1 MRVLVEGSGGAAG
14 WPQPGCRCASC
25 LRAEL
30 DGSIRARSTIV
41 IDGVVRL
48 AVGGAENIGGGDTGS
63 GAGNEGR
70 GERGRGE
77 RGRGERGRGERGAG
91 AGNEGAG
98 NEGAGAGTASGGARA
113 YRILELADA
122 RNQGQPGGWEVTGP
136 DGARLLYPARPG
148 AVPEPAEG
156 AAAYDIAFLDLLG
169 EPAQLGLLRARGLIT
184 ADTVTVVA
192 FADHRVSAE
201 EELRR
206 RCGFWRAE
214 LTGDGDAVT
223 TARSIEKGFT
233 TERRPWRVLVLGGAR
248 SGKSE
253 RAELRLAGEP
263 DVTYVAT
270 GSEGTTRA
278 EETAETAG
286 SAGTAASVGAVGTAG
301 DLEWA
306 VGTAGDLEWAVRVA
320 AHRARRPAW
329 WRTAETTDLAGVL
342 AGTRGALL
350 IDGIGTWLAAAM
362 DECGAWDGSA
372 DSAARLAARIAGL
385 VGAWRQTR
393 AYVVAVSDETGLGVV
408 PVTPAGRRFRDELG
422 RLNQVLAA
430 ESEEAELV
438 VAGRIVPLAAT

>member
-1 MRVLVEGSGGAAG
+1 MRILVEGSGGVAG

-30 DGSIRARSTIV
+30 DGNIRARSTIV
-41 IDGVVRL
+41 IDGAVRL
-48 AVGGAENIGGGDTGS
+48 GVGGAEDIGGRDTGS
-63 GAGNEGR
+63 GTGNEGA
-70 GERGRGE
+70 GNGGT
-77 RGRGERGRGERGAG
+77 GSGAENGG

-98 NEGAGAGTASGGARA
+98 NEGAGNGGSGAGTASGGARA
-113 YRILELADA
+113 YRIQELADV
-122 RNQGQPGGWEVTGP
+122 RNQGKPGGWEVTGP
-136 DGARLLYPARPG
+136 DGGRLLYPARPG

-156 AAAYDIAFLDLLG
+156 AAAYDIAFLDLVG
-169 EPAQLGLLRARGLIT
+169 EPAQLGLLRARRLIT

-192 FADHRVSAE
+192 FADHRVPAE
-201 EELRR
+201 GELRR

-223 TARSIEKGFT
+223 TARSIKKGFT

-270 GSEGTTRA
+270 GAAGTTWA
-278 EETAETAG
+278 EETAEAAG
-286 SAGTAASVGAVGTAG
+286 SAGAG
-301 DLEWA
+301 GRGE
-306 VGTAGDLEWAVRVA
+306 DLEWAVRVA
-320 AHRARRPAW
+320 AHRARRPTW

-342 AGTRGALL
+342 ARARGALL

-393 AYVVAVSDETGLGVV
+393 AYVVAVSEEAGLGVV

-422 RLNQVLAA
+422 RLNQMLAA
-430 ESEEAELV
+430 ESEETELV
-438 VAGRIVPLAAT
+438 VAGRIVPLAAS

>member
-1 MRVLVEGSGGAAG
+1 MRVLVEGSGGVAG
-14 WPQPGCRCASC
+14 WPQAGCRCASC

-30 DGSIRARSTIV
+30 DESIRARSTIV
-41 IDGVVRL
+41 IDETVRL
-48 AVGGAENIGGGDTGS
+48 GVGGVEDS
-63 GAGNEGR
+63 G
-70 GERGRGE
+70 
-77 RGRGERGRGERGAG
+77 GAG
-91 AGNEGAG
+91 A
-98 NEGAGAGTASGGARA
+98 
-113 YRILELADA
+113 YRIQEVADA
-122 RNQGQPGGWEVTGP
+122 RDPGKPGGWEVTGP
-136 DGARLLYPARPG
+136 DGRRLLYPARPG

-156 AAAYDIAFLDLLG
+156 AAAYDVAFLDLLG

-206 RCGFWRAE
+206 RCGFWGAE
-214 LTGDGDAVT
+214 LIGDGDAVT
-223 TARSIEKGFT
+223 TARSIEKGFSA
-233 TERRPWRVLVLGGAR
+233 ERRPWRVLVLGGAR

-270 GSEGTTRA
+270 G
-278 EETAETAG
+278 TAG
-286 SAGTAASVGAVGTAG
+286 VAEPE
-301 DLEWA
+301 DPEWA
-306 VGTAGDLEWAVRVA
+306 ARVA

-342 AGTRGALL
+342 AQARGALL

-372 DSAARLAARIAGL
+372 DSAARLAAKIAGL
-385 VGAWRQTR
+385 VGAWRQTW

-408 PVTPAGRRFRDELG
+408 PGSPAGRRFRDELG

-430 ESEEAELV
+430 ESEETELV
-438 VAGRIVPLAAT
+438 VAGRIVPLA

>member
-48 AVGGAENIGGGDTGS
+48 GVGGAEDIGDAGAGS
-63 GAGNEGR
+63 G
-70 GERGRGE
+70 
-77 RGRGERGRGERGAG
+77 GAG
-91 AGNEGAG
+91 A
-98 NEGAGAGTASGGARA
+98 
-113 YRILELADA
+113 YRIQELADA
-122 RNQGQPGGWEVTGP
+122 RSQGKPGGWEVTGP
-136 DGARLLYPARPG
+136 DGGRLLYPARPG

-184 ADTVTVVA
+184 ADTVTAVA

-201 EELRR
+201 GELRR
-206 RCGFWRAE
+206 RCEFWRAE
-214 LTGDGDAVT
+214 LAGDGDAVT
-223 TARSIEKGFT
+223 TARSIEKKGFT

-248 SGKSE
+248 SGKSD

-270 GSEGTTRA
+270 GP
-278 EETAETAG
+278 
-286 SAGTAASVGAVGTAG
+286 AGTARPGETAKSGETAG
-301 DLEWA
+301 DLEW
-306 VGTAGDLEWAVRVA
+306 EMRVA
-320 AHRARRPAW
+320 AHRARRPTW

-342 AGTRGALL
+342 ARARGALL

-408 PVTPAGRRFRDELG
+408 PATPAGRRFRDELG

-438 VAGRIVPLAAT
+438 VAGRIVPLA